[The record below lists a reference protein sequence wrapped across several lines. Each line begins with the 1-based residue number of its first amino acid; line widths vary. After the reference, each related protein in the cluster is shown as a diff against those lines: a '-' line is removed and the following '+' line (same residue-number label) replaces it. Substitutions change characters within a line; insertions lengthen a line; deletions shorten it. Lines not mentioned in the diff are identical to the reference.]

1 MGPGHLLALG
11 VNGIVG
17 VGIFFAPADLAA
29 RAPGAG
35 SAIFA
40 ATALVLVP
48 VALAFAALGRRFD
61 EDGGP
66 VVFARAAFG
75 PLLAFVVG
83 WIAYV
88 SAIAS
93 SAAVTVGLTTA
104 VGPVVGLDGEG
115 GQRAAAT
122 ILAALLALLCAMGL
136 RLSARTWTTLTVLK
150 LLPLIALALVYLVSS
165 APPAAA
171 AVALPLP
178 VSGIEPSWGAAA
190 LIATFT
196 YQGFEIVPVLAGQ
209 ARRPAV
215 SVPLATVGS
224 LAIAAVLYVVLQA
237 ACVSVLPH
245 LAASRAPLVEAAAV
259 LGGPR
264 LAALVGAGT
273 SLSALGIAFG
283 MMAATPFYLAALARV
298 DGLGMGIAVVDPRGV
313 PSRALLLT
321 WALVT
326 LLIQAGGRGELFA
339 LSSIAVLSQ
348 YLVTSAALLALALR
362 RQRGLTAR
370 HAALAV
376 PAGIVA
382 LVLVAGAS
390 QREATVAAAALLLGL
405 LIRAAIHRRSPRT

>member
-1 MGPGHLLALG
+1 M
-11 VNGIVG
+11 
-17 VGIFFAPADLAA
+17 GIFFAPADLAA

-40 ATALVLVP
+40 LTALALVP
-48 VALAFAALGRRFD
+48 VALAFATLGRRFD

-75 PLLAFVVG
+75 PLPAFVIG
-83 WIAYV
+83 WITYV

-104 VGPVVGLDGEG
+104 VGPVVGLDGQA

-122 ILAALLALLCAMGL
+122 MLAALLALLCAMGL
-136 RLSARTWTTLTVLK
+136 RLSARTWTALTVLK
-150 LLPLIALALVYLVSS
+150 LLPLIALALVYLASGS
-165 APPAAA
+165 PPAAA
-171 AVALPLP
+171 AVAPP
-178 VSGIEPSWGAAA
+178 PPASGLEPSWAAAA

-237 ACVSVLPH
+237 ACVAALPH

-259 LGGPR
+259 LGGPG
-264 LAALVGAGT
+264 LAAVVGAGT
-273 SLSALGIAFG
+273 SLSALGIAFA

-298 DGLGMGIAVVDPRGV
+298 DGLGMGIATVDPRGV
-313 PSRALLLT
+313 PARALLLT

-348 YLVTSAALLALALR
+348 YLVTAAALLALALR
-362 RQRGLTAR
+362 RERGLGPWHGAI
-370 HAALAV
+370 AV

-382 LVLVAGAS
+382 LALVAGAS
-390 QREATVAAAALLLGL
+390 PREAIIAGAALLVGL
-405 LIRAAIHRRSPRT
+405 AIRIALRRRAATAPA